1 MLNSGKLMSKKASKR
16 KQPWHPLTG
25 WVLLADPSLR
35 DGYFDRSVVVLTEH
49 KQDKGAHGYIMNR
62 PTGKRVGDLLS
73 AKEFAPLAAVPVFH
87 GGPVSQEHL
96 TFTAFAFDRLTKE
109 LFSVTHLTVQD
120 AVARQLAGEKVRAFV
135 GYAGWEAGQLEDELE
150 REAWVLC
157 QPKETAL
164 RTLRPHHLWRDI
176 MRSMGPYYKLLAGTP
191 DDPALN

>member
-1 MLNSGKLMSKKASKR
+1 VLNSAIEMSKKASKR
-16 KQPWHPLTG
+16 NDPWHPLTG
-25 WVLLADPSLR
+25 WILLADPSLQ
-35 DGYFDRSVVVLTEH
+35 DGYFDRSVLVLTEH

-73 AKEFAPLAAVPVFH
+73 AKEFAPLAAVPVSH

-96 TFTAFAFDRLTKE
+96 TFAAFAFDRMTKE

-135 GYAGWEAGQLEDELE
+135 GYAGWEAGQLEEELE

-157 QPKETAL
+157 QPRESAL
-164 RTLRPHHLWRDI
+164 RTLRPKQLWRDI
-176 MRSMGPYYKLLAGTP
+176 MRTMGPYYRLLSGTP
-191 DDPALN
+191 EDPSLN